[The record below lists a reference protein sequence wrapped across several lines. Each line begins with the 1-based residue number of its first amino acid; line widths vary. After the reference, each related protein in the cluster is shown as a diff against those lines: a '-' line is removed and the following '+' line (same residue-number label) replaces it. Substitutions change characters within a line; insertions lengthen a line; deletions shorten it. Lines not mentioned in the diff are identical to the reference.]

1 MSDSDASGIPLK
13 LKAQS
18 VSHKPTPGKD
28 ETTLMPP
35 FRALTLAQI
44 FIPDTQQE
52 LSSASAEI
60 FAAGV
65 AGFDTES
72 KPTFN
77 RGEVSEGPHV
87 VQFAIQDKAFIFQL
101 NRPECLPYIVEI
113 LESEAVLKVG
123 FGLQSDHAQIH
134 HKLGV
139 RLAAVLDM
147 NHVFSKE
154 GYGSSTGVRAAV
166 GLAMQ
171 QKFHKSKRV
180 TTSNWAAVQ
189 LNDKQLI
196 YAANDAYAALEVL
209 NALDRRRADLPIR
222 WQTPASEQDASDA

>member
-1 MSDSDASGIPLK
+1 MSTFNF
-13 LKAQS
+13 KA
-18 VSHKPTPGKD
+18 VTHKPTPGKA
-28 ETTLMPP
+28 ETALMQP
-35 FRALTLAQI
+35 FKALTLERI
-44 FIPDTQQE
+44 FIPYTQE
-52 LSSASAEI
+52 ALLSASAEI

-65 AGFDTES
+65 TGFDTES

-77 RGEVSEGPHV
+77 RGDVSEGPHV

-101 NRPECLPYIVEI
+101 NRPECLPYVVEI
-113 LESEAVLKVG
+113 LQSEAVLKVG
-123 FGLQSDHAQIH
+123 FGLQSDHAQIY

-139 RLAAVLDM
+139 KLAAVLDM
-147 NHVFSKE
+147 NHVFRKE

-166 GLAMQ
+166 GLAML

-180 TTSNWAAVQ
+180 TTSNWAALQ

-209 NALDRRRADLPIR
+209 NALNRRREDLPIR
-222 WQTPASEQDASDA
+222 WQMPLPEQEAADA